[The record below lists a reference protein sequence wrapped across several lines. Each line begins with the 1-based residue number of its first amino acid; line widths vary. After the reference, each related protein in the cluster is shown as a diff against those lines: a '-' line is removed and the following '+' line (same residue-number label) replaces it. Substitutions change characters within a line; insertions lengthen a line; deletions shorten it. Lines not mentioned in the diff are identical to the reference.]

1 MVFITGRFQP
11 TCQTQSGGFNRSSRY
26 FRTNFY
32 FSEYGLLDEHFRMNN
47 AEYLQ
52 AGEAKVRCYHH
63 AALPFMYTTFNDE
76 PDLEEVVV
84 EKLALATID
93 L

>member
-1 MVFITGRFQP
+1 MKTP
-11 TCQTQSGGFNRSSRY
+11 
-26 FRTNFY
+26 
-32 FSEYGLLDEHFRMNN
+32 
-47 AEYLQ
+47 EYLQ
-52 AGEAKVRCYHH
+52 AAEAKVRCYHH

>member
-1 MVFITGRFQP
+1 MVPAEAAVIFGRI
-11 TCQTQSGGFNRSSRY
+11 S
-26 FRTNFY
+26 
-32 FSEYGLLDEHFRMNN
+32 YGLVYEHFGMKTP
-47 AEYLQ
+47 EYLQ
-52 AGEAKVRCYHH
+52 AAEAKVRCYHH